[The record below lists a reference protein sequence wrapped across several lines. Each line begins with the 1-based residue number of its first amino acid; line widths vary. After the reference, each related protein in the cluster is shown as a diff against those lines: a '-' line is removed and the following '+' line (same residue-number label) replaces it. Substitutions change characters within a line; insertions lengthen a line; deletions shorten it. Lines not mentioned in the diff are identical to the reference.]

1 MVVHPIQSDP
11 HIHFSKGLF
20 NRSRA
25 LLTATWQLVVA
36 LFDRLIGMHACTV
49 CTAHMLQFYALML
62 AHAKAHSTLRVNSPY
77 HTTILVRHTFALKQ
91 KRRPDKWLQSLLSDQ
106 KALSP
111 LLYGVS
117 SYCVHAPLQIV
128 TFSHDFGHFFHQLC
142 TKIMRVTL

>member
-1 MVVHPIQSDP
+1 MVVHPLQSYR

-36 LFDRLIGMHACTV
+36 LFDRLIGMHACTHASIL
-49 CTAHMLQFYALML
+49 CIDAML
-62 AHAKAHSTLRVNSPY
+62 AHAKAHSTLWVNSPY
-77 HTTILVRHTFALKQ
+77 HTTIRHSFALKQ